1 MGAKDDAIRE
11 ELIAA
16 ALGEVTNVRRE
27 VKELGELVE
36 AYRKQFKD
44 DGELLVLRLAARHEQ
59 FLKQFSEAS
68 LDVLEKAASFGEA
81 RDQLLAELSLRQYDE
96 ANGRSRELLREL
108 LQQERCRGGFVTR
121 GELVSWVVVAAIT
134 ASALTVALLATL
146 AGLHLFGR

>member
-44 DGELLVLRLAARHEQ
+44 DGELLMLRLTARHEQ

-108 LQQERCRGGFVTR
+108 LRHERRRGGFVSR
-121 GELVSWVVVAAIT
+121 GELASWVLVAAII
-134 ASALTVALLATL
+134 AAALSVALPTIL

>member
-1 MGAKDDAIRE
+1 MGATDDAIRE

-44 DGELLVLRLAARHEQ
+44 DGELVLLRLTARHEQ

-68 LDVLEKAASFGEA
+68 VDVLEKAASFGEA
-81 RDQLLAELSLRQYDE
+81 RDQLLAEMSLRQYDE
-96 ANGRSRELLREL
+96 ANGRSLELLREV
-108 LQQERCRGGFVTR
+108 LQQECRRGRFVSR
-121 GELVSWVVVAAIT
+121 RELANWVVVVAIAT
-134 ASALTVALLATL
+134 AVLSVALSATL
-146 AGLHLFGR
+146 AGLHVFG